1 MTAAQNI
8 INIYNARDANEPQWW
23 VEQAFVVTAGICMI
37 LELFHRAEA
46 DGEAQEYQLY
56 VKKAVRFL
64 QLFYTSSV
72 AVHGVRLLMSLL
84 QEYEKLKEVSST
96 KTAPPMET
104 SASRPCACVSDN
116 IEDISIT
123 DAARGSHA
131 FPVVPDI
138 QLSFDDAFNFDID
151 ALGFD
156 DLMNYLPSVEGSLDN
171 NVFHTSMLSANGWPT
186 W

>member
-1 MTAAQNI
+1 
-8 INIYNARDANEPQWW
+8 
-23 VEQAFVVTAGICMI
+23 
-37 LELFHRAEA
+37 
-46 DGEAQEYQLY
+46 
-56 VKKAVRFL
+56 
-64 QLFYTSSV
+64 
-72 AVHGVRLLMSLL
+72 MSLL

-156 DLMNYLPSVEGSLDN
+156 DLMDYLPSVEGSLDN